1 MGTFPEA
8 RAHAL
13 QRSAPLKHCTSSG
26 FALLCDSQHRHRKA
40 EATARFSASNWS
52 INSGTS
58 GTFPSDAA
66 EFLAS
71 LHDMSL
77 IGLSDRYTLWRV
89 RTSPEF
95 DCTEFLL
102 LGKHVVIK
110 APLVRQSTPLQIV
123 THVTLA
129 FAMWQTLRAPS
140 KLFTPL
146 ALGDGT
152 VTLKHRMFAPRLE
165 SN

>member
-95 DCTEFLL
+95 DCTEFTSW
-102 LGKHVVIK
+102 K
-110 APLVRQSTPLQIV
+110 ARGYKSAACPTKYTTSNCNACDIGLCNVADSTSPV
-123 THVTLA
+123 KAVYAASFGGWDRYT
-129 FAMWQTLRAPS
+129 
-140 KLFTPL
+140 
-146 ALGDGT
+146 
-152 VTLKHRMFAPRLE
+152 
-165 SN
+165 